1 LKGSIWRTLAAATA
15 TASLML
21 CALCASASAASIN
34 VLGPEEVVYDYSTM
48 QCYDGDFFDG
58 NAQAIRDSSGRIQLF
73 KPGNGS
79 TRRLEGPDF
88 NHLANNCTTTLMPS
102 PMDTNPAHYN
112 YLVGPVMYTEN
123 GVDVYAVVHT
133 EWHGW
138 EITGACPAGFGRRRC
153 GVGSNSYA
161 VSHDGGETYTTPP
174 PPGNLI
180 STVPPRPTV
189 DDART
194 GLFSNTNVIKKGS
207 YYYVL
212 SLIQS
217 EHQDVGTCPMRTN
230 NIADP
235 SSWRGW
241 DGTSFSLRFRN
252 PFYENVDPVRTNTCE
267 AVSYENILGM
277 ARSITYNTFLNKY
290 VLTGSAVKYD
300 PAQSRYVW
308 GFYFSL
314 SDDLVHW
321 SMRQLIM
328 EAPSLLTH
336 QCGGPDALSYPSIL
350 DHDSTDRNFRV
361 TDQNAYLYYVH
372 MHYNAACQLTLDR
385 DLVRVPISFSP

>member
-1 LKGSIWRTLAAATA
+1 MTSFIGRTFRVALAAALLALGGLGGGAQAA
-15 TASLML
+15 TITPM
-21 CALCASASAASIN
+21 
-34 VLGPEEVVYDYSTM
+34 GPEEVVYDYSTM
-48 QCYDGDFFDG
+48 RCNDSDLFDG
-58 NAQAIRDSSGRIQLF
+58 VAQALRDSTGRIQLF
-73 KPGNGS
+73 KNS
-79 TRRLEGPDF
+79 FYMRRLVGPDF
-88 NHLANNCTTTLMPS
+88 AHLTSDCNTILLPS
-102 PMDTNPAHYN
+102 PLDPNPAHYN
-112 YLVGPVMYTEN
+112 YLTGPVMYTEN
-123 GVDVYAVVHT
+123 GQDIYAIVHN

-138 EITGACPAGFGRRRC
+138 EIPGACPAGFGRRRC
-153 GVGSNSYA
+153 GAGANSYA
-161 VSHDGGETYTTPP
+161 VSHDNGESYTTPTP
-174 PPGNLI
+174 PANLI
-180 STVPPRPTV
+180 STIPPRPTI
-189 DDART
+189 DDSRT
-194 GLFSNTNVIKKGS
+194 GLFSNTNPVKRGS

-217 EHQDVGTCPMRTN
+217 EHQDVGICPMRTRD
-230 NIADP
+230 ITDP

-252 PFYENVDPVRTNTCE
+252 PFYEHVDPLRTNTCE

-277 ARSITYNTFLNKY
+277 ARSVTYNTTLGKY
-290 VLTGSAVKYD
+290 VLTGSTVKYD

-321 SMRQLIM
+321 SMRELIM

-336 QCGGPDALSYPSIL
+336 TCGGPDALSYPSIL

-361 TDQNAYLYYVH
+361 TDGTAYLYYVH

-385 DLVRVPISFSP
+385 DLVRVPIQISP